1 MQYSRVSPL
10 ATRLVRLAT
19 SSTTT
24 TALRNLSQVRNLHIQ
39 APAALYT
46 VGNDRLR

>member
-1 MQYSRVSPL
+1 MQYSRVSPF

-24 TALRNLSQVRNLHIQ
+24 TALRSLSQVRNLHIQ

-46 VGNDRLR
+46 VGNERLR